1 MINSIILCLKLLGVY
16 GDNLLLSKGP
26 GDRHFILHHFQGT
39 NPVLYNAQGW
49 LQASREDPAVRAA
62 ATQLQESSM

>member
-1 MINSIILCLKLLGVY
+1 LRLIVLFMFSVGPL

-26 GDRHFILHHFQGT
+26 GESHFILHHFQGS
-39 NPVLYNAQGW
+39 NPVMYNAHGW

-62 ATQLQESSM
+62 ANQLQESTM